1 MLSSSFK
8 LSSFWKLAR
17 ICGPFA
23 NQLSSYYL
31 KMCISSSAL
40 QNSSSESDAGYTEE
54 SEGGLAQQTRVRI
67 ELLVDHLKCSSS
79 SATSILMRNKRIL
92 DIKQETLVKN
102 MGILKALFPLKDIL
116 KHPEILSFQFGTA
129 EQRYHNLEEM
139 GIKSVTPGKV
149 VGFQEIVTKPAYVL
163 KRHRL
168 IPTETD
174 PAVHMLSFLDC
185 PQSVQ
190 AEILSRL
197 PLHYTITM
205 SMREVKRQV
214 VRSYLSW
221 RLKCSEDEVATLVSK
236 YPSVENRSLQFL
248 RRTIEI
254 VSNNFNFTCKKILSN
269 GFVLLA
275 HPNNL
280 ENLLC
285 QVRQLAGMDV
295 RHLGNLCPRLL
306 TVPSENVVRVE
317 RLLQQHGISQ
327 AQAARCIG
335 IYGLSPATIAA
346 RLQELDKVAEF
357 QVRKEC
363 PRILNLVYYA
373 SKAKHRLELLS
384 HLGYGAGVSLHV
396 LSMASQDFA
405 RVFYSGSD
413 RGRTQ
418 ETVQFLSKLLN
429 RDEVEVKERLAR
441 HPCCASV
448 SLLNARR
455 VVDYLLA
462 KGVSKEQ
469 LWYGIQVILYDR
481 ELVSAHFASLPTQ
494 EDLQPFSEW
503 RDSPELVELLVYF
516 MEREARFTGVTKMEV
531 PAAAVAEDSVPPVE
545 NLYFKQSLVARKR
558 PTQQDHTVPLP
569 NI

>member
-1 MLSSSFK
+1 
-8 LSSFWKLAR
+8 
-17 ICGPFA
+17 
-23 NQLSSYYL
+23 
-31 KMCISSSAL
+31 
-40 QNSSSESDAGYTEE
+40 ESDARYVDE
-54 SEGGLAQQTRVRI
+54 SEGSLAHQTHERI
-67 ELLVDHLKCSSS
+67 ELLVDHLKCSTS
-79 SATSILMRNKRIL
+79 SATSILMRNKKLL

-102 MGILKALFPLKDIL
+102 MGILKTLFPLKDIL

-139 GIKSVTPGKV
+139 GVKTVTPGKV
-149 VGFQEIVTKPAYVL
+149 VGFQDIVTKPAYVL

-197 PLHYTITM
+197 PLHYTLTM
-205 SMREVKRQV
+205 SMKAVKQEV

-221 RLKCSEDEVATLVSK
+221 RLKCSREEVAALIAK

-254 VSNNFNFTCKKILSN
+254 ATNNFNFTCKKIVSN

-295 RHLGNLCPRLL
+295 RQLGNLCPRLL

-317 RLLQQHGISQ
+317 RLLHQYGISQ

-384 HLGYGAGVSLHV
+384 HLGYGAGVSMHV
-396 LSMASQDFA
+396 LSMGSKDFA

-413 RGRTQ
+413 RGRSQ
-418 ETVQFLSKLLN
+418 ETVEFLSKLLN
-429 RDEVEVKERLAR
+429 RDEVEVKERLAQ
-441 HPCCASV
+441 HPCSTLV

-455 VVDYLLA
+455 VVDFLLA

-469 LWYGIQVILYDR
+469 LWYGIQVVLYDT
-481 ELVSAHFASLPTQ
+481 ELVSAHFASLPDQ
-494 EDLQPFSEW
+494 EELQPFSEW
-503 RDSPELVELLVYF
+503 REAPELVELLVYF
-516 MEREARFTGVTKMEV
+516 MERETRFTGVTKMEV
-531 PAAAVAEDSVPPVE
+531 PSSATAEDASPPVE
-545 NLYFKQSLVARKR
+545 NLYFMQTHVVHKR
-558 PTQQDHTVPLP
+558 PAQQSRTLP
-569 NI
+569 PPNT

>member
-1 MLSSSFK
+1 
-8 LSSFWKLAR
+8 
-17 ICGPFA
+17 
-23 NQLSSYYL
+23 
-31 KMCISSSAL
+31 MCLSSSAL
-40 QNSSSESDAGYTEE
+40 QNSPSSESDAGYVDE
-54 SEGGLAQQTRVRI
+54 SEGSLAHQTHERI
-67 ELLVDHLKCSSS
+67 ELLVDHLKCSTS
-79 SATSILMRNKRIL
+79 SATSILMRNKKLL

-139 GIKSVTPGKV
+139 GVKTVTPGKV
-149 VGFQEIVTKPAYVL
+149 VGFQDIVAKPAYVL

-197 PLHYTITM
+197 PLHYTLTM
-205 SMREVKRQV
+205 SMKAVKQEV

-221 RLKCSEDEVATLVSK
+221 RLKCSRQEVAALIAK

-254 VSNNFNFTCKKILSN
+254 ATNNFNFTCKKIVSN

-285 QVRQLAGMDV
+285 QVRYLAGMDV
-295 RHLGNLCPRLL
+295 RQLGNLCPRLL

-317 RLLQQHGISQ
+317 RLLHQYGISQ

-384 HLGYGAGVSLHV
+384 HLGYGAGVSMHV
-396 LSMASQDFA
+396 LSMGSKDFA

-413 RGRTQ
+413 RGRSQ
-418 ETVQFLSKLLN
+418 ETVEFLSKLLN
-429 RDEVEVKERLAR
+429 RDEVEVKERLAQ
-441 HPCCASV
+441 HPCSTLV

-455 VVDYLLA
+455 VVDFLLA

-469 LWYGIQVILYDR
+469 LWYGIQVVLYDT
-481 ELVSAHFASLPTQ
+481 ELVSAHFASLPDQ
-494 EDLQPFSEW
+494 EELQPFSEW
-503 RDSPELVELLVYF
+503 REAPELVELLVYF
-516 MEREARFTGVTKMEV
+516 MERETRFTGVTKMEV
-531 PAAAVAEDSVPPVE
+531 PSSATAEDASPPVE
-545 NLYFKQSLVARKR
+545 NLYFIQSHMVHKR
-558 PTQQDHTVPLP
+558 PTQQSHTLP
-569 NI
+569 PPNT

>member
-1 MLSSSFK
+1 MLASSFK
-8 LSSFWKLAR
+8 LSSLWKLAR
-17 ICGPFA
+17 IPGPFG
-23 NQLSSYYL
+23 NQL
-31 KMCISSSAL
+31 KMCLSSSAL
-40 QNSSSESDAGYTEE
+40 QNSPSSESDAGYVDE
-54 SEGGLAQQTRVRI
+54 SEGSLAHQTHERI
-67 ELLVDHLKCSSS
+67 ELLVDHLKCSTS
-79 SATSILMRNKRIL
+79 SATSILMRNKKLL

-139 GIKSVTPGKV
+139 GVKTVTPGKV
-149 VGFQEIVTKPAYVL
+149 VGFQDIVTKPAYVL

-197 PLHYTITM
+197 PLHYTLTM
-205 SMREVKRQV
+205 SMKAVKREV

-221 RLKCSEDEVATLVSK
+221 RLKCSREEVAALIAK

-254 VSNNFNFTCKKILSN
+254 ATNNFNFTCKKIVSN

-285 QVRQLAGMDV
+285 QVRHLAGMDV
-295 RHLGNLCPRLL
+295 RQLGNLCPRLL

-317 RLLQQHGISQ
+317 RLLHQYGISQ

-384 HLGYGAGVSLHV
+384 HLGYEAGVSMHV
-396 LSMASQDFA
+396 LSMGSKDFA

-413 RGRTQ
+413 RGRSQ
-418 ETVQFLSKLLN
+418 ETVEFLSKLLN
-429 RDEVEVKERLAR
+429 RDEVEVKERLAH
-441 HPCCASV
+441 HPCSTLV

-455 VVDYLLA
+455 VVDFLLA

-469 LWYGIQVILYDR
+469 LWYGIQVVLYDT
-481 ELVSAHFASLPTQ
+481 ELVSAHFASLPDQ
-494 EDLQPFSEW
+494 EELQPFSEW
-503 RDSPELVELLVYF
+503 REAPELVELLVYF
-516 MEREARFTGVTKMEV
+516 MERETRFTGVTKMEV
-531 PAAAVAEDSVPPVE
+531 PSSATAEDASPPVE
-545 NLYFKQSLVARKR
+545 NLYFIKTNMVHKR
-558 PTQQDHTVPLP
+558 PAQQSCMLP
-569 NI
+569 PPNT

>member
-1 MLSSSFK
+1 MLASSFK
-8 LSSFWKLAR
+8 LSSLWKLAR
-17 ICGPFA
+17 IPSPFV
-23 NQLSSYYL
+23 NQLR
-31 KMCISSSAL
+31 MCLSSSAL
-40 QNSSSESDAGYTEE
+40 QNSPSSESDAGYVDE
-54 SEGGLAQQTRVRI
+54 SEGSLAHQTHERI
-67 ELLVDHLKCSSS
+67 ELLVDHLKCSTS
-79 SATSILMRNKRIL
+79 SATSILMRNKKLL

-139 GIKSVTPGKV
+139 GVKTVTPGKV
-149 VGFQEIVTKPAYVL
+149 VGFQDIVAKPAYVL

-197 PLHYTITM
+197 PLHYTLTM
-205 SMREVKRQV
+205 SMKAVKQEV

-221 RLKCSEDEVATLVSK
+221 RLKCSRQEVAALIAK

-254 VSNNFNFTCKKILSN
+254 ATNNFNFTCKKIVSN

-285 QVRQLAGMDV
+285 QVRYLAGMDV
-295 RHLGNLCPRLL
+295 RQLGNLCPRLL

-317 RLLQQHGISQ
+317 RLLHQYGISQ

-384 HLGYGAGVSLHV
+384 HLGYGAGVSMHV
-396 LSMASQDFA
+396 LSMGSKDFA

-413 RGRTQ
+413 RGRSQ
-418 ETVQFLSKLLN
+418 ETVEFLSKLLN
-429 RDEVEVKERLAR
+429 RDEVEVKERLAQ
-441 HPCCASV
+441 HPCSTLV

-455 VVDYLLA
+455 VVDFLLA

-469 LWYGIQVILYDR
+469 LWYGIQVVLYDT
-481 ELVSAHFASLPTQ
+481 ELVSAHFASLPDQ
-494 EDLQPFSEW
+494 EELQPFSEW
-503 RDSPELVELLVYF
+503 REAPELVELLVYF
-516 MEREARFTGVTKMEV
+516 MERETRFTGVTKMEV
-531 PAAAVAEDSVPPVE
+531 PSSATAEDASPPVE
-545 NLYFKQSLVARKR
+545 NLYFIQSHMVHKR
-558 PTQQDHTVPLP
+558 PAQQSHTLP
-569 NI
+569 PPNT